1 MTGTEPLSRNHANL
15 SRARWMRRITIR
27 VRAAGRASYATLRAE
42 RRIRRTLPWPGS
54 VMVCDQLKTSGD
66 RAVGV
71 TPGAVPWQGRLRWHR
86 KWAGPWHTWSMPE
99 DPGGG

>member
-1 MTGTEPLSRNHANL
+1 MPDLHLSANQ
-15 SRARWMRRITIR
+15 RRWATARP
-27 VRAAGRASYATLRAE
+27 E